1 MKLKRII
8 IAILTGSILGIFC
21 IIGASTRV
29 GGVSGNELFLFALW
43 YNRFLMGI
51 VIGSASNL
59 RIINTRWNFLFRGG
73 ILGLIITSAF
83 FLSTGFRDIP
93 SFFAGIIYGLIID
106 YFATK
111 FE

>member
-21 IIGASTRV
+21 IIGAGQRV
-29 GGVSGNELFLFALW
+29 GFSGNELFLFALW
-43 YNRFLMGI
+43 YNRFLMGT
-51 VIGSASNL
+51 VIGIASDL
-59 RIINTRWNFLFRGG
+59 KIIKTKWNIFLRGG
-73 ILGLIITSAF
+73 ILGLIVTSAF

-93 SFFAGIIYGLIID
+93 SFFAGIVYGLIID
-106 YFATK
+106 YVATR

>member
-1 MKLKRII
+1 MKLKRIAV
-8 IAILTGSILGIFC
+8 AILTGSILGVFC

-29 GGVSGNELFLFALW
+29 GLPGNELFLFALW
-43 YNRFLMGI
+43 FNRFLMGI
-51 VIGSASNL
+51 VIGISSDLKIIKTKGNVYL
-59 RIINTRWNFLFRGG
+59 RGI
-73 ILGLIITSAF
+73 ILGLIISAAF

-106 YFATK
+106 YVATK

>member
-1 MKLKRII
+1 MKSKRIA

-21 IIGASTRV
+21 IIGAITRL
-29 GGVSGNELFLFALW
+29 GLSGNELFLFALW

-51 VIGSASNL
+51 VIGIASDL
-59 RIINTRWNFLFRGG
+59 RIIKTKWNVLLRGG
-73 ILGLIITSAF
+73 ILGLIVTAAF

-93 SFFAGIIYGLIID
+93 SFFAGIVYGLIID
-106 YFATK
+106 YVATK

>member
-1 MKLKRII
+1 MKSKRIA

-21 IIGASTRV
+21 IIGASARV
-29 GGVSGNELFLFALW
+29 GLSGNELFLFALW

-51 VIGSASNL
+51 VIGVASGL
-59 RIINTRWNFLFRGG
+59 EIIKTKWNVLLRGG
-73 ILGLIITSAF
+73 ILGLIVTSAF

-93 SFFAGIIYGLIID
+93 SFFAGIVYGLIID
-106 YFATK
+106 YIATK

>member
-8 IAILTGSILGIFC
+8 IAILTGSILGILC
-21 IIGASTRV
+21 IIGVSKRL
-29 GGVSGNELFLFALW
+29 GFSGNELFLFALW

-51 VIGSASNL
+51 VIGIASDL
-59 RIINTRWNFLFRGG
+59 KIIKTKWNFLLRGG
-73 ILGLIITSAF
+73 IFGLIVTTAF

-93 SFFAGIIYGLIID
+93 SFFAGIIYGIIID